1 MFDALQILQSQSK
14 MEPESQLQK
23 GVPAFS
29 YLVNL
34 KGVKLNDYE
43 ILYSKNAVRN
53 VQIGK

>member
-1 MFDALQILQSQSK
+1 MFDALQLLQSQSK

-23 GVPAFS
+23 GVPKFS
-29 YLVNL
+29 YLLNL

-43 ILYSKNAVRN
+43 ILYSKNTVRN